1 VSSHDVSWN
10 FSGGVDVG
18 AFRHA
23 RLQAQSPE
31 LLSKY
36 LMYHVIFVESSPD
49 ALVNDIVQFC
59 MYNIDVCPLLEYVS
73 KFIMEV

>member
-10 FSGGVDVG
+10 ASGGVDVS
-18 AFRHA
+18 AIRHA
-23 RLQAQSPE
+23 CVQAQSPE

-36 LMYHVIFVESSPD
+36 SLYHVTFVESSPD
-49 ALVNDIVQFC
+49 ALGNDIVQFC
-59 MYNIDVCPLLEYVS
+59 KNCIDVCPLLEYVS